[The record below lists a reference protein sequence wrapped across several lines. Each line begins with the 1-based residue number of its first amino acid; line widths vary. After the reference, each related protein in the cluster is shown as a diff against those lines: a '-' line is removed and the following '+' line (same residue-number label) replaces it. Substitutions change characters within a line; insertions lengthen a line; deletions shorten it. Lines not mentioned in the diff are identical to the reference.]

1 MSAASDISRCWRILR
16 VRENSILELRAIWPK
31 GIPTTKTTVVVR
43 HFHSKD
49 FANAAELK
57 AAFESAAEQLNR
69 DGYNIYTPFNEIAEI
84 HGSGVRDKNISKVRF
99 LLIDVDRAGDTSS
112 PANQKEIDEA
122 VSMAKRIKAFLH
134 SRSWPAPFAMLSGNG
149 VHLLYPIDSENVLET
164 SDAIKSFLRCLAL
177 KFDNDRVKVD
187 KSVFNAS
194 RIWKLPGTLARKG
207 EETEG
212 RCYRPAKIISA
223 GELTQVTLEMV
234 KKLVNSLSNSKEE
247 PKTPIRYEVTTENE
261 VEVARLKSAL
271 ACISSDVPR
280 GNGTILDE
288 HGIVESYWAGV
299 VWAIAGL
306 GWVSGESIAR
316 SWSKQSNRYTDE
328 GFDAVWGAF
337 NPNHINPVGIGSV
350 FNLAKKLGWF
360 LSPFAVVE
368 EGFSITAAAEGTA
381 RYSLCG
387 RDDLMALPPLEW
399 VVKGILP
406 NRGLAA
412 IYGPSGSGKT
422 FLILD
427 LAAAICSGD
436 YWFGFRTKQTPVV
449 YLGLEG
455 GAGLQKRVKAWELA
469 KQTTF
474 PASFSYLMSDFD
486 LTKDSDV
493 EGLIEAVPA
502 NSICIIDTLNRAS
515 PGSDENSS
523 SDMGKLLAAVKKIE
537 AAIGGLVILCHHT
550 GKDRSQGLRGHSSLH
565 AAMDAEIE
573 LKRDE
578 KLNTRSWRS
587 SKLKDEKD
595 GTGYGFRLAQHRLGF
610 DADGDP
616 ETSCTVEREVFVHQ
630 KPLPRGTA
638 KKPAYHAIKTLISES
653 NVTGKAGAPFTAKCI
668 KVDDA
673 VPVVSSGLATIPS
686 NKRSNRAKVLI
697 NALSADN
704 FLNCGI
710 ETATGE
716 GWIWLPDE

>member
-1 MSAASDISRCWRILR
+1 MSAASNISQCWKILR
-16 VRENSILELRAIWPK
+16 VRKNSILELRAIWPK
-31 GIPTTKTTVVVR
+31 DIPGNKPTAVVR

-49 FANAAELK
+49 FANAADLK

-69 DGYNIYTPFNEIAEI
+69 DGYNIYAPFNEIAEI
-84 HGSGVRDKNISKVRF
+84 RGSGVKDNNISKVRF
-99 LLIDVDRAGDTSS
+99 VLIDVDRASDTGR
-112 PANQKEIDEA
+112 PASREEVEEA
-122 VSMAKRIKAFLH
+122 VSLAMRIKAFLH
-134 SRSWPAPFAMLSGNG
+134 NRRWPEPVTMLSGNG
-149 VHLLYPIDSENVLET
+149 VHLLYPVDSENVTET
-164 SDAIKSFLRCLAL
+164 SSAIKSFLRCLAL
-177 KFDNDRVKVD
+177 KFDNDRVRVD

-207 EETEG
+207 EETKG
-212 RCYRPAKIISA
+212 RRYRQAKIISA
-223 GELTQVTLEMV
+223 GEQTQVTLKMLNEV
-234 KKLVNSLSNSKEE
+234 VASFSDSKDEA
-247 PKTPIRYEVTTENE
+247 KTPIRYEVTTEND

-288 HGIVESYWAGV
+288 HGFVEGYWAGV

-306 GWVSGESIAR
+306 GWASGESIAR
-316 SWSKQSNRYTDE
+316 SWSKQSNRYSDE
-328 GFDAVWGAF
+328 GFDAVWRAY
-337 NPNHINPVGIGSV
+337 NPDHNNPVGIGSV
-350 FNLAKKLGWF
+350 FNLAKRFGWF

-368 EGFSITAAAEGTA
+368 GGFAITGTAERTA
-381 RYSLCG
+381 RYRLCR

-469 KQTTF
+469 KQATF
-474 PASFSYLMSDFD
+474 PASFSYLASDFD
-486 LTKDSDV
+486 LTKRSDV
-493 EGLIEAVPA
+493 DGLIEAVPA

-523 SDMGKLLAAVKKIE
+523 SDMGKLLAALKKIE

-573 LKRDE
+573 LRRDE
-578 KLNTRSWRS
+578 KLDTRSWRS
-587 SKLKDEKD
+587 SKLKDEKE
-595 GTGYGFRLAQHRLGF
+595 GTGYGFRLAQHQLGF

-630 KPLPRGTA
+630 KPAPRGTA
-638 KKPAYHAIKTLISES
+638 KKPAYLAIKTLISKS
-653 NVTGKAGAPFTAKCI
+653 NVTGKAGAPITAQCI

-673 VPVVSSGLATIPS
+673 VTVVSKGLVTIPQ
-686 NKRSNRAKVLI
+686 NKRSNRARTLI

-710 ETATGE
+710 ETATDE